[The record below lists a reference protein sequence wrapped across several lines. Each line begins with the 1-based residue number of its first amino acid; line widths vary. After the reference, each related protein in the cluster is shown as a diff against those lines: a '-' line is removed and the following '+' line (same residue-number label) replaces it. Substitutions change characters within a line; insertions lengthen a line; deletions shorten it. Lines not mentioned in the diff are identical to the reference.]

1 MLYNVVGQNDV
12 AVPTSFFKIIIDY
25 DNPDAP
31 DVLAFLMS
39 HIETEDRGN
48 ERDIETYLTSVD
60 NIETLTGLDF
70 LTVLPNQV
78 QQNIESHTSDTLW

>member
-1 MLYNVVGQNDV
+1 M
-12 AVPTSFFKIIIDY
+12 P
-25 DNPDAP
+25 
-31 DVLAFLMS
+31 

-60 NIETLTGLDF
+60 NIETLSGLDF